1 MVTYNEYLKN
11 ILKQILDSYKILK
24 EIEDKEEDLN
34 NIKKEML
41 KINGFLKVV
50 SKKIDTDKIASSN
63 FNIVKSK
70 FKNYLDNYYF
80 EKEIETMAPLYSNDL
95 SRVKNM
101 RLKILEA
108 LENRKMMEDVEEL
121 IEKIWLKKKNVY
133 YVDVK
138 IINYLDAQDTF
149 QKNVVATTNIIDL
162 KK

>member
-1 MVTYNEYLKN
+1 VVTYNEYLKN

-50 SKKIDTDKIASSN
+50 SKKIDTDKIASSD
-63 FNIVKSK
+63 FKIVKSK

-108 LENRKMMEDVEEL
+108 LENRTMMEDVEEL
-121 IEKIWLKKKNVY
+121 IEKI
-133 YVDVK
+133 
-138 IINYLDAQDTF
+138 
-149 QKNVVATTNIIDL
+149 
-162 KK
+162 

>member
-11 ILKQILDSYKILK
+11 ILNQILDSYYILK
-24 EIEDKEEDLN
+24 EVDDKKEDLN

-50 SKKIDTDKIASSN
+50 LRKIDSDNIPSSN
-63 FNIVKSK
+63 FKIVESK
-70 FKNYLDNYYF
+70 FQHYLDNYYF

-108 LENRKMMEDVEEL
+108 LEAKKMMDAISEL
-121 IEKIWLKKKNVY
+121 IEKI
-133 YVDVK
+133 
-138 IINYLDAQDTF
+138 
-149 QKNVVATTNIIDL
+149 
-162 KK
+162 

>member
-11 ILKQILDSYKILK
+11 ILNQILDSYNILK
-24 EIEDKEEDLN
+24 NIDDKKEDLN

-50 SKKIDTDKIASSN
+50 LKKINSDKIQSSD
-63 FNIVKSK
+63 FRIVKSK
-70 FKNYLDNYYF
+70 FQNYLDNYYF

-108 LENRKMMEDVEEL
+108 LEDRRMMDEVEEL
-121 IEKIWLKKKNVY
+121 IEKI
-133 YVDVK
+133 
-138 IINYLDAQDTF
+138 
-149 QKNVVATTNIIDL
+149 
-162 KK
+162 